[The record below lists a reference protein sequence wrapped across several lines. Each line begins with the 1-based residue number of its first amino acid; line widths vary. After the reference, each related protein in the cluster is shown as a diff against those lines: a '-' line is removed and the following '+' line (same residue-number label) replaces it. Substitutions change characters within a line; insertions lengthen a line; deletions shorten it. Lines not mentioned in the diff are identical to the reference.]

1 MMQQLSGDD
10 FGNLIYLVILGAV
23 IAFWFFTAGRHSMN
37 KVLQQMAVWALIF
50 IGVIAAYGMWGDI
63 RQTVTPRQAAFDN
76 GARFELPR
84 ARDGHY
90 YATALI
96 NGVPIEFVVDTGAT
110 GVVLRKTD
118 ASAAGIDV
126 AALAFLNEAMTANG
140 PVRIAS
146 VKADSFGLPGA
157 ELPRFRVDVNEGQMS
172 RSLMGMSYLQTF
184 ERIEI
189 SGGTLVLT
197 R

>member
-1 MMQQLSGDD
+1 MAQFSGDE
-10 FGNLIYLVILGAV
+10 FGNLIYLVILGGV
-23 IAFWFFTAGRHSMN
+23 LAFWFFTSARRSMN
-37 KVLQQMAVWALIF
+37 KMLQQMAAWALIF

-63 RQTVTPRQAAFDN
+63 RQTVSPQQSVFDS

-90 YATALI
+90 YATAMVNDVAI
-96 NGVPIEFVVDTGAT
+96 RFVVDTGAT
-110 GVVLRKTD
+110 DVVLRKAD
-118 ASAAGIDV
+118 AEAAGIDLET
-126 AALAFLNEAMTANG
+126 LAFLGRAMTANG

-146 VKADSFGLPGA
+146 VRTQSFGLPGA
-157 ELPRFRVDVNEGQMS
+157 ELARFRVDVNEGEMS
-172 RSLMGMSYLQTF
+172 QSLMGMSYLQTF

>member
-1 MMQQLSGDD
+1 MQQFSGDD
-10 FGNLIYLVILGAV
+10 FGNLIYLVILGGV
-23 IAFWFFTAGRHSMN
+23 IAFWFFTSGRNSMN
-37 KVLQQMAVWALIF
+37 KVLQQLSVWTLIF

-63 RQTVTPRQAAFDN
+63 RQTVVPQQSMFED
-76 GARFELPR
+76 GALYELPR

-90 YATALI
+90 YATAMV
-96 NGVPIEFVVDTGAT
+96 NDVPIRFVVDTGAT
-110 GVVLRKTD
+110 GVVLRKAD
-118 ASAAGIDV
+118 ATAAGIDI
-126 AALAFLNEAMTANG
+126 ANLAFLNEAMTANG

-146 VKADSFGLPGA
+146 VRTDSFGLPGA

-172 RSLMGMSYLQTF
+172 QSLMGMSYLQTF

-189 SGGTLVLT
+189 SGGTLVLV

>member
-1 MMQQLSGDD
+1 MDQLTGDD
-10 FGNLIYLVILGAV
+10 FGNLIYLVVLGGV
-23 IAFWFFTAGRHSMN
+23 IAFWFFTSGRHSMN

-63 RQTVTPRQAAFDN
+63 RQTVVPQQSVFEN

-90 YATALI
+90 YATAMV
-96 NGVPIEFVVDTGAT
+96 NGIPIRFVVDTGAT

-118 ASAAGIDV
+118 AQAAGIDLGG
-126 AALAFLNEAMTANG
+126 LAFLKEAMTANG
-140 PVRIAS
+140 LVRIAT
-146 VKADSFGLPGA
+146 VRTESFGLPGA
-157 ELPRFRVDVNEGQMS
+157 ELDRFRVDVNEGQMS
-172 RSLMGMSYLQTF
+172 QSLMGMSYLQTF